1 MLDKVKEFIK
11 STENNLVEATAS
23 RDGPLSTEIIL
34 KLLDYKKVNY
44 VEKSLDGLPFFLKAP
59 SHILIPDT
67 LCGGFR
73 LVIPREEI
81 ESVPFRVRK
90 VIRPTQIFLG
100 INDKGEDLMLN
111 LSEITHAIIAGA
123 TGAGKSMCIHTI
135 LHSLLV
141 KRGVELVYLDPK
153 KVESQLY
160 SGLVSSGEISIAS
173 NARDIVGELTRV
185 HNWMEDRYRYMA
197 QRRTRDAM
205 AQWLTDG
212 DSNLKPM
219 VLVCDEVG
227 DMFTEIPEARNL
239 LLSLSSKARAAGLRI
254 FLATQRPDAKII
266 DGAIKANFTTRI
278 CFKTSSRV
286 DSSIVLG
293 FGGGEHLRGKG
304 HGILLK
310 NDGTVITFKGAM
322 VDQVRLNKY
331 GISVVPE
338 ANTPTLLNSSMERLN
353 QLKKLK

>member
-11 STENNLVEATAS
+11 STDNVLVEAIEAREGT
-23 RDGPLSTEIIL
+23 LSTEIIL
-34 KLLDYKKVNY
+34 KLLDYKKVNH

-59 SHILIPDT
+59 AHILIPDT

-73 LVIPREEI
+73 LVIPRENI
-81 ESVPFRVRK
+81 ETVPFRVGK
-90 VIRPTQIFLG
+90 IIKPTQIFLG
-100 INDKGEDLMLN
+100 INDKGEDLILN
-111 LSEITHAIIAGA
+111 LNEITHTIIAGA

-141 KRGVELVYLDPK
+141 KSGVDIIYLDPK

-160 SGLVSSGEISIAS
+160 SGLISSNGINLAS
-173 NARDIVGELTRV
+173 NSRDILNELNHI
-185 HNWMEDRYRYMA
+185 HNWMEDRYKYMA
-197 QRRTRDAM
+197 QQRVRDAM
-205 AQWLTDG
+205 TSWLTVG
-212 DSNLKPM
+212 DPKLKPM

-227 DMFTEIPEARNL
+227 DMISESPEVRNI
-239 LLSLSSKARAAGLRI
+239 LLSLSSKSRAAGLRI
-254 FLATQRPDAKII
+254 FLATQRPDVKII

-286 DSSIVLG
+286 DSSIILG

-310 NDGTVITFKGAM
+310 SDGTVITFKGAM

-331 GISVVPE
+331 SISSVPE
-338 ANTPTLLNSSMERLN
+338 ANIPTLLNSSMERLN